1 MTHCRLYTSK
11 VERSIFLAA
20 GLARSDGSTNLATTT
35 LIMHLQ
41 MEISFAQ
48 YIALPGVTLLIG
60 WLVHW
65 VYKWINPT
73 CNGILPPGSMG
84 LPVIGETFQFIKANS
99 SLDMPDYFKLRM
111 RRYGPVFKT
120 SLFGQPAVFTCDAEV
135 NRFILKEEGN
145 VFQIGYPEAVRKI
158 FGGKSIDA
166 FRGATQKFI
175 RRFCFTLFGLEN
187 LKEVL
192 LPELEGAVRECLAT
206 WATKPSVDVRGG
218 APDILFELMTKKFLS
233 FNAAKSAEL
242 RKNIDTLSKGLLSFP
257 IYFPGTA
264 FYRSMKAWKSVR
276 KTIRDTLAE
285 RLRTADKKHGD
296 LLDLIVEQLHCEE
309 PLINEDFA
317 VDMVSTL
324 LFASIYTLA
333 AIIAITFKSLH
344 ENPEVVHALKEEN
357 QAILKNWKDGNSRLT
372 WEECKSLRFTTQVT
386 NEIFRISNAAIG
398 VFRTTL
404 MDAQVNGYTI
414 PAGWIVIVNPMALHL
429 NAEVFED
436 PLKFNPWRWMDE
448 TKRSTLLKNFMPFG
462 AGMRV
467 CPGAEYSKA
476 VVTLLLHVLVTE
488 YIWEEIK
495 GADVFRSIDVMF
507 PKGYHIRL
515 RPIT

>member
-1 MTHCRLYTSK
+1 
-11 VERSIFLAA
+11 
-20 GLARSDGSTNLATTT
+20 
-35 LIMHLQ
+35 
-41 MEISFAQ
+41 MEVSLAQ
-48 YIALPGVTLLIG
+48 YIALPGVTLAIG

-84 LPVIGETFQFIKANS
+84 FPVIGETFQFIKASS
-99 SLDMPDYFKLRM
+99 SLDIPDYFKLRM

-120 SLFGQPAVFTCDAEV
+120 SLFGQPTVFSYDVEV
-135 NRFILKEEGN
+135 NRFILKEEGDL
-145 VFQIGYPEAVRKI
+145 FQIGYPEAVRKI
-158 FGGKSIDA
+158 FGGDSIDA

-175 RRFCFTLFGLEN
+175 RRFCFTLFGLQN

-192 LPELEGAVRECLAT
+192 LPELESAVRECLTT

-233 FNAAKSAEL
+233 FDAAKSAEL
-242 RKNIDTLSKGLLSFP
+242 RKSIDELSKGLLSFP
-257 IYFPGTA
+257 IYFPGTT
-264 FYRSMKAWKSVR
+264 FYRSMQAWKNVR

-285 RLRTADKKHGD
+285 RLGTPYKKHGG
-296 LLDLIVEQLHCEE
+296 LLDLIVEELNCEE

-317 VDMVSTL
+317 VDMISTL
-324 LFASIYTLA
+324 LFTSIYTLA
-333 AIIAITFKSLH
+333 AIIALTFKSLH
-344 ENPEVVHALKEEN
+344 DNPGVVHALKEEN
-357 QAILKNWKDGNSRLT
+357 QAILKKRKDGHSRLT
-372 WEECKSLRFTTQVT
+372 WEECKSLRFTNQVT

-398 VFRTTL
+398 VFRVTL
-404 MDAQVNGYTI
+404 KDAQVNGYTI
-414 PAGWIVIVNPMALHL
+414 PAGWIVIVNPMAVHL
-429 NAEVFED
+429 NAELFED
-436 PLKFNPWRWMDE
+436 PLKFNPSRWMDE

-462 AGMRV
+462 AGSRV

-495 GADVFRSIDVMF
+495 GADVFRSTDVMF
-507 PKGYHIRL
+507 PTGYHIRL
-515 RPIT
+515 RAITETR

>member
-1 MTHCRLYTSK
+1 
-11 VERSIFLAA
+11 
-20 GLARSDGSTNLATTT
+20 
-35 LIMHLQ
+35 
-41 MEISFAQ
+41 MEVSLAQ

-84 LPVIGETFQFIKANS
+84 FPIIGETFQFIKANS
-99 SLDMPDYFKLRM
+99 SLDIPDYFKLRM

-120 SLFGQPAVFTCDAEV
+120 SLFGQPAVFTCDAE
-135 NRFILKEEGN
+135 
-145 VFQIGYPEAVRKI
+145 
-158 FGGKSIDA
+158 
-166 FRGATQKFI
+166 KFI

-233 FNAAKSAEL
+233 FDAAKSAEL
-242 RKNIDTLSKGLLSFP
+242 RKNIDTLSKGLLVLPNILPWDSILP
-257 IYFPGTA
+257 IDEGMEKRA
-264 FYRSMKAWKSVR
+264 Q
-276 KTIRDTLAE
+276 TIRDTLTE
-285 RLRTADKKHGD
+285 RLRTPDKKHGD

-309 PLINEDFA
+309 PLINENFA

-324 LFASIYTLA
+324 LFAGIYTLA

-344 ENPEVVHALKEEN
+344 DNPEVVHALKEEN
-357 QAILKNWKDGNSRLT
+357 QVILKNRKDGNSRLT
-372 WEECKSLRFTTQVT
+372 WEECKSMRFTTQVI

-488 YIWEEIK
+488 YKWAEIK
-495 GADVFRSIDVMF
+495 GADVFRSTDVMF